1 MKNTTLCLCMI
12 VKSESPI
19 ILETLSSIR
28 QYLDYWVICDTGS
41 TDNTPELIEAFFN
54 KEGIKGELHR
64 VEWKNFGYNRTQVFN
79 LAYKKADYLWVID
92 ADDFLVGNL
101 DLTDL
106 NADSY
111 RLKYVL
117 GSITYYRDQ
126 LFRGDL
132 EWEYKGVLHE
142 YPHCRSKDQHSKAII
157 QGDYFIQARTAGA
170 RSQLEPRQKYLAD
183 AQILEQALLV
193 EQDAGLIARY
203 LFYLAQSYRDAG
215 ENEKAIKWYQ
225 DRVDAGGWIEEV
237 WYAKYQI
244 GRLFEQLGDVD
255 KAKLAYLDAFE
266 YRPIRA
272 ESLYS
277 VGKLCNIRREYYQ
290 AYLFLE
296 QAAKIRYPQDILFVS
311 NTVYDYEID
320 FELSISAYWIGD
332 FRQSVDLCNKLIA
345 MKDKIHP
352 SVYEQTLKN
361 REFGVSK
368 IADSSNV

>member
-1 MKNTTLCLCMI
+1 MI
-12 VKSESPI
+12 VKNESHI
-19 ILETLSSIR
+19 ILETLSSIK

-41 TDNTPELIEAFFN
+41 TDNTPELIEAFFY

-64 VEWKNFGYNRTQVFN
+64 VEWKNFGYNRSKVFC

-101 DLTDL
+101 DLRDL

-117 GSITYYRDQ
+117 GSITYFRDQ
-126 LFRGDL
+126 LFKGDL

-142 YPHCRSKDQHSKAII
+142 YPYCRSKEHHSKAII

-183 AQILEQALLV
+183 AQILEQALSI
-193 EQDAGLIARY
+193 EQDPGLVARY

-215 ENEKAIKWYQ
+215 EHEKAIQWYR
-225 DRVDAGGWIEEV
+225 DRVDAGGWVEEV
-237 WYAKYQI
+237 WYSIYQI
-244 GRLFEQLGDVD
+244 GRQFELLEDFD
-255 KAKLAYLDAFE
+255 RAKLAYLEAYE

-277 VGKLCNIRREYYQ
+277 FGETVQYKTGVL
-290 AYLFLE
+290 ASLS
-296 QAAKIRYPQDILFVS
+296 VS
-311 NTVYDYEID
+311 GT
-320 FELSISAYWIGD
+320 SI
-332 FRQSVDLCNKLIA
+332 
-345 MKDKIHP
+345 
-352 SVYEQTLKN
+352 
-361 REFGVSK
+361 
-368 IADSSNV
+368 